1 MVLSWKA
8 PRTAHASGAVLRLLI
23 CVLALAAGDALAAK
37 GGVGGGGVGGGGAF
51 DPAPLLAP
59 APVPAQFDIT
69 GFIQEATL
77 DSAGTICQASD
88 PRLAGGTLTINDT
101 VVVVP
106 CNTVLQMPAATL
118 AWQELFSLAPRDIGL
133 PTGADGIPTQTGL
146 ALKDTVTMPL
156 TTAYSNGRLP
166 SYEAHVQGN
175 IVGGRYIAGLIFIS
189 QQNLNL
195 GQGTITAIDYYNGE
209 LLIASAGPN
218 PSSARV
224 KINDPLGRF
233 GLAHGAPG
241 SGAALIE
248 PTFDQRFSVD
258 AESPTIHAATGYP
271 MCIPRSNPAVDGD
284 DPLCPQANRP
294 RSPDCASL
302 PTPFPAFALPPAGQF
317 CSSFVM
323 PPPARASCAPAP
335 GISCPP
341 DATQQAPFA
350 VGDFIDFQG
359 TLKFDSK
366 GPYISAHT
374 IVDHVGI
381 YTSPGTMPAYAT
393 IEMELQGTAA
403 LPMANLPQESTS
415 RIKIEGYTTDPTNLV
430 DLYAIDVDPLT
441 GATSDRLLGIANP
454 SGPPVVGRFRFIPA
468 AGAFLPPPRE
478 FRVVSRTMCADPSLP
493 CRMPGAPQTYANGLI
508 AGQYHAPNFEF
519 IFPENTIL
527 GTAVVPGNFQDFVF
541 LFCGSGPLATPTAG
555 TTPPLTG
562 QLDPAPWAAP
572 MQDPVFAWKLC
583 PTARKVGTS
592 GAAVARAPIANATVT
607 PTSASAGQLVS
618 LSALASSDPNTPAR
632 PLSFAWTQTGGPAA
646 VLTGA
651 NTATPSFIAP
661 DVAAPTSVSF
671 TVVVTNTVPLSA
683 VATVALSVFPPAV
696 TVTPPV
702 TGAPVA
708 LATATPTS
716 ATPGQTVSLSA
727 QGSSDTNTPAQPLT
741 FLWTQTGGPAVTLSG
756 ADTTTANFSAPSVT
770 TATTLSF
777 NVAVTN
783 TTPLTSNAQVSVS
796 VNPPSAPP
804 SLTFY
809 APASALAGSVVNMI
823 GTVSDG
829 ATFKWTQ
836 TAGPLVT
843 FTGADT
849 LTPSFTAPTGP
860 ASLTFSLTA
869 TSATGA
875 SVSLSRTI
883 AVKADL
889 IAIGP
894 VVWDNR
900 QGKGKLNVTANTNA
914 ITLGIPPSGISM
926 NLTIWNANIAAGAP
940 GSATNPITAPMNVV
954 TNVAGQPRVC
964 PTVLPCFTASLLSVI
979 PNQGGSA
986 GTSAFVPP
994 TSVMV
999 NSSLGGAATVT
1010 GTAIRIR

>member
-1 MVLSWKA
+1 MVLVWEV
-8 PRTAHASGAVLRLLI
+8 PRTSPALGTVIRMLFCL
-23 CVLALAAGDALAAK
+23 LALLAGNAFAAK
-37 GGVGGGGVGGGGAF
+37 GGVGGGGAGGAF
-51 DPAPLLAP
+51 APAPLLAP

-88 PRLAGGTLTINDT
+88 PRLAGGTLRINDT
-101 VVVVP
+101 VVIVP

-133 PTGADGIPTQTGL
+133 PLDANGIPSQTGL
-146 ALKDTVTMPL
+146 ALTDSVTMPL
-156 TTAYSNGRLP
+156 ATRYSNGRLP

-175 IVGGRYIAGLIFIS
+175 IVDGRYIAGLIFLS

-195 GQGTITAIDYYNGE
+195 GQGTITAIDYHNGE
-209 LLIASAGPN
+209 LQIASIGPN

-233 GLAHGAPG
+233 GLTHGAPG
-241 SGAALIE
+241 SSAALIE
-248 PTFDQRFSVD
+248 PTYDQRFSVD
-258 AESPTIHAATGYP
+258 AESPTVHAATGYP
-271 MCIPRSNPAVDGD
+271 MCIPRSDPNVDGD

-323 PPPARASCAPAP
+323 PPPARGACTPAP

-341 DATQQAPFA
+341 DATQQAPFV

-374 IVDHVGI
+374 IVAHVGI
-381 YTSPGTMPAYAT
+381 YTSPGTMPAYAA

-403 LPMANLPQESTS
+403 LPIANLPQESTS
-415 RIKIEGYTTDPTNLV
+415 KIKIEGYSTDPTNLV
-430 DLYAIDVDPLT
+430 DIYAVDIDPLT

-478 FRVVSRTMCADPSLP
+478 FRVVSRTMCGDPSQP
-493 CRMPGAPQTYANGLI
+493 CRMPSAAQTYANGLI

-527 GTAVVPGNFQDFVF
+527 GTAVVPANLQDFAF
-541 LFCGSGPLATPTAG
+541 LFCGSGPLTTPTAG
-555 TTPPLTG
+555 ATPPLVG

-572 MQDPVFAWKLC
+572 MSDPTFAWKLC
-583 PTARKVGTS
+583 PTAKRISAT
-592 GAAVARAPIANATVT
+592 GATVARAPVANATVT
-607 PTSASAGQLVS
+607 PTSASSGQLVS
-618 LSALASSDPNTPAR
+618 LSALASRDTNTPAQ
-632 PLSFAWTQTGGPAA
+632 PLSYVWTQTGGPA
-646 VLTGA
+646 VLLTGA

-661 DVAAPTSVSF
+661 SVAAPSTLSF
-671 TVVVTNTVPLSA
+671 TVVVTNTVPLSTI
-683 VATVALSVFPPAV
+683 ATVSLSVFPAAV
-696 TVTPPV
+696 TVTPPPTV
-702 TGAPVA
+702 TGAPIAVA
-708 LATATPTS
+708 AVTPTS
-716 ATPGQTVSLSA
+716 ATPGQAVSLSA
-727 QGSSDTNTPAQPLT
+727 QGSSDTNTPAQPLS
-741 FLWTQTGGPAVTLSG
+741 FLWTQTGGPAVTLAG
-756 ADTTTANFSAPSVT
+756 ANTATASFSAPSVSA
-770 TATTLSF
+770 ATTLSF
-777 NVAVTN
+777 SVAVTN
-783 TTPLTSNAQVSVS
+783 TTPLTSVATVSLT
-796 VNPPSAPP
+796 VNPSAAAP
-804 SLTFY
+804 SLTFF

-836 TAGPLVT
+836 TAGPLVPL
-843 FTGADT
+843 TGADT
-849 LTPSFTAPTGP
+849 LTPSFPAPTGP
-860 ASLTFSLTA
+860 SSLTFSLTA
-869 TSATGA
+869 TSAAGA

-883 AVKADL
+883 AVNADA
-889 IAIGP
+889 IAVGP

-900 QGKGKLNVTANTNA
+900 QGKGKLNVVANTNA
-914 ITLGIPPSGISM
+914 IVLGLPPSAISM
-926 NLTIWNANIAAGAP
+926 SVKIWNANITAGAP

-954 TNVAGQPRVC
+954 TNVAGQPPVC
-964 PTVLPCFTASLLSVI
+964 LTALPCFTASLLSVI
-979 PNQGGSA
+979 PDQGGSA

-999 NSSLGGAATVT
+999 NSSLGGSATVS
-1010 GTAIRIR
+1010 GTAIKIR